1 MQLSL
6 MDLKLLKIGYMK
18 KLVNFFK
25 IIIKIKGQNTTSW
38 PFLRFC
44 LYERDLEKYS
54 RLRTLL

>member
-6 MDLKLLKIGYMK
+6 IDLKLLKIGYMK

-38 PFLRFC
+38 SFLRFS
-44 LYERDLEKYS
+44 LYERDLEKY
-54 RLRTLL
+54 